1 VTFSAHV
8 ELASRSRAY
17 CSTLSFCAA
26 SSPHARA
33 PAADAIGSSVSAMM
47 AVIAAAQ
54 PEREDLQRLGV
65 QDGAADLEA
74 EALPP
79 VELQQPRLE
88 PRDVEVRLLAV
99 LDAALI
105 ACMRSSA
112 QLLVAATSAAISS
125 GTMVRMGNIHILSRR
140 PPPIRCGFT

>member
-105 ACMRSSA
+105 ACMSSSA
-112 QLLVAATSAAISS
+112 APWSEWATSTSYQGGLRRLDAGSHKSS
-125 GTMVRMGNIHILSRR
+125 AVQQRT
-140 PPPIRCGFT
+140 TT